1 MSDVNGNTP
10 QNNQVPQYN
19 QTPNGQYSQNNQ
31 NQQYAQNQYAQ
42 NQYNQQ
48 YAQNQ
53 YNQQYAQNQYA
64 QQPYAAQP
72 PYPQYVVGTH
82 NKIVAGLLGIFL
94 GSLGIHNFY
103 LGYTGKAVAQ
113 LVLTLCF
120 WWVVGLGPI
129 AAGIWSF
136 VEAILILVSKPGTQW
151 HRDAQG
157 YELQD

>member
-31 NQQYAQNQYAQ
+31 NQQYGQNQYAQ

-48 YAQNQ
+48 YAQNP
-53 YNQQYAQNQYA
+53 YNQQYA
-64 QQPYAAQP
+64 QQPYATQP
-72 PYPQYVVGTH
+72 PYQQYVVGTH
-82 NKIVAGLLGIFL
+82 NKVVAGLLGIFL

>member
-31 NQQYAQNQYAQ
+31 NQQYGQNQYAQ

-48 YAQNQ
+48 YAQNP
-53 YNQQYAQNQYA
+53 YNQQYA
-64 QQPYAAQP
+64 QQPYATQP
-72 PYPQYVVGTH
+72 PYQQYVVGTH

-94 GSLGIHNFY
+94 GALGIHNFY
-103 LGYTGKAVAQ
+103 LGYNGKAIAQ
-113 LVLTLCF
+113 LVLTLVF
-120 WWVVGLGPI
+120 WWALGLGPI
-129 AAGIWSF
+129 VAAVWSF
-136 VEAILILVSKPGTQW
+136 IEAICILVSKPGTQW